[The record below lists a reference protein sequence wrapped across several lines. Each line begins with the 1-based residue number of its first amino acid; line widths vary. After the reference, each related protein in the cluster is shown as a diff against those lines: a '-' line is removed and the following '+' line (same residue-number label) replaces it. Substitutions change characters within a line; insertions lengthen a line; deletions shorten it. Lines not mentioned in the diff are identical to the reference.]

1 MKQEKLDH
9 NADLSQAVE
18 KQNTK
23 NKRTAIYAA
32 SLAIFMTGMAFAS
45 VPLYDLFCKVT
56 GFGGTTQRADAVPQ
70 GQNLPNAAE
79 MTVRFDASVNRDLP
93 WKFSTPTKPVK
104 LRVGESALAF
114 YAVENLSD
122 EPIIGT
128 ATFNVSPPS
137 AGYYF
142 SKIECFCFTKQVL
155 QPGEKA
161 ELPVTF
167 FIDPE
172 ISEDRELRG
181 VTTITLSYTF
191 FRSKESANA
200 DTLEDELKNATLV
213 ATNPRG

>member
-1 MKQEKLDH
+1 MKQETA
-9 NADLSQAVE
+9 NRDL
-18 KQNTK
+18 K
-23 NKRTAIYAA
+23 NKRTALYAA

-45 VPLYDLFCKVT
+45 VPLYDLFCRVT
-56 GFGGTTQRADAVPQ
+56 GFGGTTQRADAAPV
-70 GQNLPNAAE
+70 GQDLSNAAE

-122 EPIIGT
+122 EPIVGT
-128 ATFNVSPPS
+128 ATFNVSPPA

-172 ISEDRELRG
+172 ITEDSEMRG

-191 FRSKESANA
+191 FRSKESAGA
-200 DTLEDELKNATLV
+200 ETKKRELKNATLV

>member
-1 MKQEKLDH
+1 MKQDTA
-9 NADLSQAVE
+9 NRDL
-18 KQNTK
+18 K
-23 NKRTAIYAA
+23 NKRTALYAA

-45 VPLYDLFCKVT
+45 VPLYDLFCRVT
-56 GFGGTTQRADAVPQ
+56 GFGGTTQRADAAPV
-70 GQNLPNAAE
+70 GQDLSNAAE

-122 EPIIGT
+122 EPIVGT
-128 ATFNVSPPS
+128 ATFNVSPPA

-172 ISEDRELRG
+172 ITEDSEMRG

-191 FRSKESANA
+191 FRSKESAGA
-200 DTLEDELKNATLV
+200 ETEKRELKNATLV

>member
-1 MKQEKLDH
+1 MKQETA
-9 NADLSQAVE
+9 NRDL
-18 KQNTK
+18 K
-23 NKRTAIYAA
+23 NKRTALYAA

-45 VPLYDLFCKVT
+45 VPLYDLFCRVT
-56 GFGGTTQRADAVPQ
+56 GFGGTTQRADAAPV
-70 GQNLPNAAE
+70 GQDLSNAAE

-122 EPIIGT
+122 EPIVGT
-128 ATFNVSPPS
+128 ATFNVSPPA

-172 ISEDRELRG
+172 ITEDSEMRG

-191 FRSKESANA
+191 FRLKESAGA
-200 DTLEDELKNATLV
+200 ETEKRELKNATLV

>member
-1 MKQEKLDH
+1 MKQETA
-9 NADLSQAVE
+9 NRDL
-18 KQNTK
+18 K
-23 NKRTAIYAA
+23 NKRTALYAA

-45 VPLYDLFCKVT
+45 VPLYDLFCRVT
-56 GFGGTTQRADAVPQ
+56 GFGGTTQRADAAPV
-70 GQNLPNAAE
+70 GQDLSNAAE

-122 EPIIGT
+122 EPIVGT
-128 ATFNVSPPS
+128 ATFNVSPPA

-172 ISEDRELRG
+172 ITEDSEMSG

-191 FRSKESANA
+191 FRSKESAGA
-200 DTLEDELKNATLV
+200 ETEKRELKNATLV

>member
-1 MKQEKLDH
+1 MKQETA
-9 NADLSQAVE
+9 NRDL
-18 KQNTK
+18 K
-23 NKRTAIYAA
+23 NKRTALYAA

-45 VPLYDLFCKVT
+45 VPLYDLFCRVT
-56 GFGGTTQRADAVPQ
+56 GFGGTTQRADAAPV
-70 GQNLPNAAE
+70 GQDLSNAAE

-122 EPIIGT
+122 EPIVGT
-128 ATFNVSPPS
+128 ATFNVSPPA

-172 ISEDRELRG
+172 ITEDSEMRG

-191 FRSKESANA
+191 FRSKESAGA
-200 DTLEDELKNATLV
+200 ETEKRELKNATLV